1 MRRILYSGLL
11 IPFSKIPLCLA
22 AGFKPILFIVLYFFL
37 RYRKSTIVKNI
48 DRSFPTKDS
57 REKNRIRTKYYWHLA
72 TLIIESVANIGFTKK
87 QLMKRLRFV
96 NSEQVQSYLD
106 QNRNVIIVGGHFGN
120 WEWVI
125 TALGLVF
132 HKNLFGLGMPMTDR
146 FWDQKLTAK
155 RERFG
160 LKVIHSKNHNEYLKN
175 SNNHPFVILMLSDQ
189 SPGDSN
195 KSYWMPFLNQITAVQ
210 FGTENMANQN
220 DAVVFYY
227 HMNRI
232 QSGKYEVVFE
242 CVTDAPRTQD
252 YGFITSMHTELL
264 EADIHANPSQWMW
277 SHKRWKREIPHDTD
291 ALYAE
296 QKSKFEKKYR

>member
-132 HKNLFGLGMPMTDR
+132 HKT
-146 FWDQKLTAK
+146 
-155 RERFG
+155 
-160 LKVIHSKNHNEYLKN
+160 
-175 SNNHPFVILMLSDQ
+175 
-189 SPGDSN
+189 
-195 KSYWMPFLNQITAVQ
+195 FL
-210 FGTENMANQN
+210 
-220 DAVVFYY
+220 DW
-227 HMNRI
+227 
-232 QSGKYEVVFE
+232 E
-242 CVTDAPRTQD
+242 CR
-252 YGFITSMHTELL
+252 
-264 EADIHANPSQWMW
+264 
-277 SHKRWKREIPHDTD
+277 
-291 ALYAE
+291 
-296 QKSKFEKKYR
+296 